1 MQNRPPLTP
10 ELEAAIEDIW
20 AYFAARDDK
29 APSSIEL
36 ILRELRTLCETR
48 VTAAAMQRW
57 QIAGRPRSIGA
68 AE

>member
-10 ELEAAIEDIW
+10 ELEAAVVNIW
-20 AYFAARDDK
+20 AYSTARDDK
-29 APSSIEL
+29 APSSFEL
-36 ILRELRTLCETR
+36 LLRELRTLCEMC
-48 VTAAAMQRW
+48 VTAAAMQRG